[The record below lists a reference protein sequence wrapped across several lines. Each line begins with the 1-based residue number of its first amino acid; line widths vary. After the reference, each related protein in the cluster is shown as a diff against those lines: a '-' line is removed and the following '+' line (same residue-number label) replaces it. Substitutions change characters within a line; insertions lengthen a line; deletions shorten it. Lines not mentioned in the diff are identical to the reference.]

1 MLQCPRCDT
10 PNPVTNRYCDQC
22 GSSLLTSNS
31 TPPDIPEQPEYIS
44 RNDYPS
50 PPQSE
55 YGVDTSSQLLF
66 YQKISP
72 PEPKITVFWVVRAIL
87 YFIAMFIAGAG
98 LFGSFTS
105 ISSSHTMVG
114 LGLFFWLGLLVAAV
128 VLFRR
133 VRHRTRHLRFW
144 QLVGWICGA
153 TVGAF
158 MATILDSAFFSDFSK
173 NPVGSFIFGCVVLLY
188 GLIIAGAAL
197 W

>member
-1 MLQCPRCDT
+1 MVQCPRCDT
-10 PNPVTNRYCDQC
+10 LNPDTNRYCDQC
-22 GSSLLTSNS
+22 GSSLVASNFTSLS
-31 TPPDIPEQPEYIS
+31 AQSEYTS
-44 RNDYPS
+44 QNDYPS
-50 PPQSE
+50 SPE
-55 YGVDTSSQLLF
+55 YGYSTASQMLF

-72 PEPKITVFWVVRAIL
+72 PKPKITVIWIARAIL
-87 YFIAMFIAGAG
+87 YFIAMFFAGAG

-128 VLFRR
+128 VLFLR
-133 VRHRTRHLRFW
+133 VRYRIQHLRFW
-144 QLVGWICGA
+144 QLVGWICGT

-158 MATILDSAFFSDFSK
+158 MATILDSAFFPDFSK
-173 NPVGSFIFGCVVLLY
+173 NLAGSFLFGCIVLLY